1 MSVGS
6 RSDFSNDS
14 NVGVGVGS
22 LQVRW
27 DFKVAKIV
35 SSLFSPPVVIAFVV
49 MFIGIAL
56 NAWEWSLAYLFS
68 VILVPTAYVYWLL
81 RTKRIKNFHMYE
93 RTERLK
99 PMILTTVMTVVT
111 WAALRA
117 FSAPAEITLFAFV
130 GIFQVILLLIITLFF
145 KISIHAT
152 AISGLSVFLVGLFGW
167 SVGYVLLSVPLVAW
181 ARIRTKNHTFHQ
193 ILFGVI
199 SGGIFI
205 TLVLMLISFQC
216 RGAGL
221 ICE

>member
-1 MSVGS
+1 MTVES
-6 RSDFSNDS
+6 RSDYPSKS
-14 NVGVGVGS
+14 VMGTGVDDR
-22 LQVRW
+22 QQRW
-27 DFKVAKIV
+27 DFKVAKVV
-35 SSLFSPPVVIAFVV
+35 SSLFSPPVVIAIAV
-49 MFIGIAL
+49 MFVGIAL
-56 NAWEWSLAYLFS
+56 NAWEWSLAYLIS
-68 VILVPTAYVYWLL
+68 VIVVPTLYVFWLL
-81 RTKRIKNFHMYE
+81 RTNRIKNFHMYE

-111 WAALRA
+111 WAVLKAL
-117 FSAPAEITLFAFV
+117 SAPAEITLFALV
-130 GIFQVILLLIITLFF
+130 GIFQVILLLIINMFF

-167 SVGYVLLSVPLVAW
+167 SAGYVLLSIPLVAW
-181 ARIRTKNHTFHQ
+181 ARLRTKNHTFYQ

-205 TLVLMLISFQC
+205 ALVLILISFQC